1 MENKSFKINVK
12 NGFYIGDLCYA
23 LDDGVYFA
31 VWGENNFEDGQY
43 TDPETKA
50 EFAMVG
56 TAEGDGE
63 YESSEEGLSFP
74 VDAGIIGIAD
84 LSICTKDPLRK
95 KDISCG
101 KVVPD
106 YSGIVFIE
114 YNDGTITV
122 SWGDGDDYKEIDIYT
137 GYDDHDE
144 DEEYYDEEE
153 GSDEE
158 ERYDEDG
165 DYGEDEEEE
174 DW

>member
-1 MENKSFKINVK
+1 MKNKSFKINVK

-23 LDDGVYFA
+23 LNEKVYDE
-31 VWGENNFEDGQY
+31 VWGGNNYEDGQY

-56 TAEGDGE
+56 TAYGDGE
-63 YESSEEGLSFP
+63 YESSEEGLAFP
-74 VDAGIIGIAD
+74 VDAGIIGVAD
-84 LSICTKDPLRK
+84 LAICAGDTSL
-95 KDISCG
+95 G

-122 SWGDGDDYKEIDIYT
+122 SWGKDADHKEIDIYT
-137 GYDDHDE
+137 GYDDYDE
-144 DEEYYDEEE
+144 DEGYYDEEE
-153 GSDEE
+153 NYDEE
-158 ERYDEDG
+158 ERYDEDD
-165 DYGEDEEEE
+165 DYDEDEEEE

>member
-1 MENKSFKINVK
+1 MKNKSFKINVK

-23 LDDGVYFA
+23 LNEKVYDE
-31 VWGENNFEDGQY
+31 VWGGNNYEEGQY

-56 TAEGDGE
+56 TAYGDGE

-74 VDAGIIGIAD
+74 VDAGIIGVAD
-84 LSICTKDPLRK
+84 LAICDGDTSL
-95 KDISCG
+95 G

-122 SWGDGDDYKEIDIYT
+122 SWGDKDSHNEIDIYT
-137 GYDDHDE
+137 GYDDYDE
-144 DEEYYDEEE
+144 DEGYYNEEE
-153 GSDEE
+153 H
-158 ERYDEDG
+158 YDEDD

>member
-1 MENKSFKINVK
+1 MKNKSFKINVK

-23 LDDGVYFA
+23 LNEKVYDE
-31 VWGENNFEDGQY
+31 VWGGNNYEEGQY

-56 TAEGDGE
+56 TTYGDGE
-63 YESSEEGLSFP
+63 YESSDGVSFP

-84 LSICTKDPLRK
+84 LAICDGDTSL
-95 KDISCG
+95 G

-122 SWGDGDDYKEIDIYT
+122 SWGDKDSHNEIDIYT
-137 GYDDHDE
+137 GYDDYDE
-144 DEEYYDEEE
+144 DEGYYNEEE
-153 GSDEE
+153 NYDEE
-158 ERYDEDG
+158 ERYDEDD
-165 DYGEDEEEE
+165 DYSEDEEEE

>member
-23 LDDGVYFA
+23 LDEKVYDE
-31 VWGENNFEDGQY
+31 VWGGNNYEDGQY
-43 TDPETKA
+43 VDPETKA

-56 TAEGDGE
+56 TAYGDGE
-63 YESSEEGLSFP
+63 YESSEEGLYFP

-84 LSICTKDPLRK
+84 LSICGKDTSL
-95 KDISCG
+95 G
-101 KVVPD
+101 KAVPD

-122 SWGDGDDYKEIDIYT
+122 SWGKDTDHKEIDIYT
-137 GYDDHDE
+137 GYDDYDE
-144 DEEYYDEEE
+144 DEEESY
-153 GSDEE
+153 
-158 ERYDEDG
+158 EDS
-165 DYGEDEEEE
+165 EEE

>member
-1 MENKSFKINVK
+1 MKNKSFKINVK

-23 LDDGVYFA
+23 LNEKVYDE
-31 VWGENNFEDGQY
+31 VWGGNNYEEGQY

-56 TAEGDGE
+56 TAYGDGE
-63 YESSEEGLSFP
+63 YESSEEGLAFS

-84 LSICTKDPLRK
+84 LAICDVDASLGKAP
-95 KDISCG
+95 IG

-122 SWGDGDDYKEIDIYT
+122 SWGEGADHKEIDIYT
-137 GYDDHDE
+137 GYDDYDE
-144 DEEYYDEEE
+144 DEEAYYEEDS
-153 GSDEE
+153 SDEE
-158 ERYDEDG
+158 ERYDEED
-165 DYGEDEEEE
+165 DYGEDEEE

>member
-1 MENKSFKINVK
+1 MKNKSFKINVK
-12 NGFYIGDLCYA
+12 NGFYIGDHCYA
-23 LDDGVYFA
+23 LNEKVYDE
-31 VWGENNFEDGQY
+31 VWGGNNYEEGQY

-56 TAEGDGE
+56 TAYGDGE

-74 VDAGIIGIAD
+74 VDAGIIGVAD
-84 LSICTKDPLRK
+84 LAICDGDASL
-95 KDISCG
+95 G

-122 SWGDGDDYKEIDIYT
+122 SWGDKDSHKEIDIYT
-137 GYDDHDE
+137 GYDDYDE
-144 DEEYYDEEE
+144 DEGYYNEEE
-153 GSDEE
+153 NYDEE
-158 ERYDEDG
+158 ERYDEDD

>member
-23 LDDGVYFA
+23 LNKQIYDE
-31 VWGENNFEDGQY
+31 VWGGNNYEDGQY

-56 TAEGDGE
+56 TAYGDGE
-63 YESSEEGLSFP
+63 YESDVGAFFP

-84 LSICTKDPLRK
+84 LSICDKDT
-95 KDISCG
+95 SFG

-106 YSGIVFIE
+106 YSGIVYIE

-122 SWGDGDDYKEIDIYT
+122 SWGDDANHKEINIYT
-137 GYDDHDE
+137 SYEE
-144 DEEYYDEEE
+144 D
-153 GSDEE
+153 
-158 ERYDEDG
+158 
-165 DYGEDEEEE
+165 DYGEDEEE

>member
-1 MENKSFKINVK
+1 MKNKSFKINVK

-23 LDDGVYFA
+23 LDKKVYDE
-31 VWGENNFEDGQY
+31 VWGGNNYEDGQY
-43 TDPETKA
+43 ADPETKA

-56 TAEGDGE
+56 TAFGDGE
-63 YESSEEGLSFP
+63 YDSSEAGLSFP

-84 LSICTKDPLRK
+84 LAICDGDTSL
-95 KDISCG
+95 G

-122 SWGDGDDYKEIDIYT
+122 SWGDKDNHNEIDIYT
-137 GYDDHDE
+137 GYDDYDE
-144 DEEYYDEEE
+144 DEGYYNEEE
-153 GSDEE
+153 NYDEE
-158 ERYDEDG
+158 ERYDEDD